1 MAKHPHYNVIVAWA
15 EGKPIEYF
23 NSLEQQWRCAD
34 NPDFYPHVQYRIK
47 PRESKEW
54 EQRLL
59 YEYESGGTVECWCN
73 QKLISSW
80 NVSNCGV
87 NSKALLIYALKQSGT
102 EETWRIKVEKNNE

>member
-1 MAKHPHYNVIVAWA
+1 VTKHPHYDVIVAWA
-15 EGKPIEYF
+15 EGEQIEYF
-23 NSLEQQWRCAD
+23 NTLEQQWRCTD
-34 NPDFYPHVQYRIK
+34 DPDFYPRVQYRIK

-80 NVSNCGV
+80 NISNCDV
-87 NSKALLIYALKQSGT
+87 NSKALLIYSLKQSEA
-102 EETWRIKVEKNNE
+102 EETWRIKVEKT